1 MEEYPERST
10 SFDRRLISLCDA
22 TEHLRAI
29 TWHFLQRLNLE
40 CHILEHMTITNSYIF
55 ETAANLMFTFANVA
69 KSAVLYATARCCLL
83 ALSNNIVARSI
94 DWFGRLGHR
103 ANGGC
108 FNPTREF
115 LADGSTEHWVI
126 HLSVFP
132 QRTMQYKILHL
143 RKNHTKKE
151 HILFKYIILW
161 IIRKKIF
168 TQT

>member
-1 MEEYPERST
+1 M
-10 SFDRRLISLCDA
+10 SFHMAFSS
-22 TEHLRAI
+22 AI
-29 TWHFLQRLNLE
+29 EFGMSHFRTHDNHKQL
-40 CHILEHMTITNSYIF
+40 HFSK
-55 ETAANLMFTFANVA
+55 TAANLMFTFANVA

-143 RKNHTKKE
+143 RKKSYKKGAYSLQIY
-151 HILFKYIILW
+151 HIMNI
-161 IIRKKIF
+161 KKKNLYSNLKNF
-168 TQT
+168 FLH

>member
-1 MEEYPERST
+1 MPKST
-10 SFDRRLISLCDA
+10 YELSHDIFFSDWIWNV
-22 TEHLRAI
+22 TFKN
-29 TWHFLQRLNLE
+29 TWQSQIVTF
-40 CHILEHMTITNSYIF
+40 SK
-55 ETAANLMFTFANVA
+55 TAANLTFTFANMA
-69 KSAVLYATARCCLL
+69 KSAVLYAMAGCCIL

-94 DWFGRLGHR
+94 NRFGRLGHR

-151 HILFKYIILW
+151 HYPYKYLILW
-161 IIRKKIF
+161 IRNKTTLLKHIIMGDF
-168 TQT
+168 SEIGD